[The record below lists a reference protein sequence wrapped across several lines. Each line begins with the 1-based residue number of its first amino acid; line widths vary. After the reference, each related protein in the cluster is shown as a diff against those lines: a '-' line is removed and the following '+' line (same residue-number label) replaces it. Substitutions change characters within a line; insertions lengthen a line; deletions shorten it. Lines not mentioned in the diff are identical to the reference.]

1 MVFFK
6 EKYDIDISKN
16 LARGCNF
23 NIKVSGGCNFNIK
36 VSGGCSFNI
45 INLQDA
51 HVTVLKGE
59 LRNRDNLEIVYVD
72 PDFLFR
78 KNINSTK
85 FRKYYNFVA
94 KFIVFTQRTYFL
106 HENYK
111 TVE

>member
-1 MVFFK
+1 MGFFWR
-6 EKYDIDISKN
+6 KYDIDISKN
-16 LARGCNF
+16 LAR
-23 NIKVSGGCNFNIK
+23 GCNFNIK

-72 PDFLFR
+72 PDTLFR

-85 FRKYYNFVA
+85 FRKYDNFVA

-106 HENYK
+106 HDNYK